1 MKWQKLWISKDT
13 HGAER
18 NESQTRIKQ
27 CARDF
32 SSLENSF
39 KCMNAHNITNYTHV
53 LQTETGSIYVFQ
65 LLVFLQLNHVF
76 KLYYV
81 ALVLFKSNVLFP
93 N

>member
-13 HGAER
+13 QCAER

-39 KCMNAHNITNYTHV
+39 KCMNAHNTTNYTHV
-53 LQTETGSIYVFQ
+53 LPEETGSIYVFQ
-65 LLVFLQLNHVF
+65 PIFFPPIELRIQIV
-76 KLYYV
+76 LYG
-81 ALVLFKSNVLFP
+81 
-93 N
+93 